1 MFHFLSSATPIP
13 PKTVAKSSEKPDEQV
28 PNLDFE
34 AWVAKDQQILN
45 YLLSSL
51 SRDVLAQVAALPTAA
66 TVWEAIEGMFAS
78 QSRARVINTRMAL
91 ANAQKGSSSI
101 AKYFTK
107 MKTLANDMASA
118 RSDLTMKKLC
128 RTSSRASTS
137 STILRC
143 RLLQPVLSQTPF
155 VE

>member
-1 MFHFLSSATPIP
+1 MFHFLSSATPIL

-51 SRDVLAQVAALPTAA
+51 SRDVLAQVAVLPTAA
-66 TVWEAIEGMFAS
+66 AVWEAIEGMFAS

-101 AKYFTK
+101 ADYFAINLKSFNGFMTFRC
-107 MKTLANDMASA
+107 LLNVC
-118 RSDLTMKKLC
+118 LIEKL
-128 RTSSRASTS
+128 
-137 STILRC
+137 
-143 RLLQPVLSQTPF
+143 
-155 VE
+155 